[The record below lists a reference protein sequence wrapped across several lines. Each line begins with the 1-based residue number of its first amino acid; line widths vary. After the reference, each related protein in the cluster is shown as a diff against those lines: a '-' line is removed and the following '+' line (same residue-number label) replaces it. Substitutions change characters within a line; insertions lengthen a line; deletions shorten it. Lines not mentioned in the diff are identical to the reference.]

1 MNFRDRVRNNPRIA
15 LTIGMTCLLLSSLP
29 RFIHVTTHLNPD
41 AVDFARGVL
50 IGMSIGFNLL
60 WVRLNANRSRCAR

>member
-1 MNFRDRVRNNPRIA
+1 MNLRDRVLNNPRNV

-41 AVDFARGVL
+41 AVDFIRGL
-50 IGMSIGFNLL
+50 LMGMAIGFNLL
-60 WVRLNANRSRCAR
+60 WVWMNANKSRCAR

>member
-1 MNFRDRVRNNPRIA
+1 MNRIFNNPRIA
-15 LTIGMTCLLLSSLP
+15 LTIGMTCLLLSTLP
-29 RFIHVTTHLNPD
+29 RFFHVHLSPD
-41 AVDFARGVL
+41 TIDFVRGVL